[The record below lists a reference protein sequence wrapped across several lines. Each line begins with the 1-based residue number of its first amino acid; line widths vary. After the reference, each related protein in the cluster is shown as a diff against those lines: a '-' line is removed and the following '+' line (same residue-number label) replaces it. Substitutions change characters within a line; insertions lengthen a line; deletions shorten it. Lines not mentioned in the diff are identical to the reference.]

1 MIDGKITD
9 FLNQLVLPEKKTYG
23 HAIFELGASFE
34 QDENIRRIKKLV
46 SGKFS
51 KRHDHKINKNNIQE
65 ILFKGKILSVSVDSK
80 TKFTFFIL
88 LINNYFNAHANTV
101 FQNSDFMIKLIAKSL
116 NLDIKDYQEVLDFYS
131 SHEPY
136 LDNQNSIY
144 ISGQQ
149 ENRLVKSKGVNVHF
163 IAEDSD
169 NIIYLKYFKNFDTFL
184 SKTFHKYR
192 AFLFM
197 QETIGVKEINLM
209 TSENFQLNNFISFED
224 LKRGAVNK
232 EPLQYIKVKHTEFTP
247 KIILD
252 PHLRYIKIIGN
263 SRPLPSTFYFDPI
276 FEWIHSYGK
285 HGKKQLS
292 VHFEFQNMNTY
303 TMHFLLKMIRLL
315 NHYCLD
321 EKDINVIWVYDHKSD
336 DLKEF
341 GNQLYDLFI
350 VKENFLLSVEFE
362 GTLPH
367 K

>member
-1 MIDGKITD
+1 MIDEKIAD

-34 QDENIRRIKKLV
+34 QDDQVRHIKKLV
-46 SGKFS
+46 SDKFS
-51 KRHDHKINKNNIQE
+51 KRHDYKINKNHIQNF
-65 ILFKGKILSVSVDSK
+65 LFKGKILSVSIDSK
-80 TKFTFFIL
+80 TKFAFFIL
-88 LINNYFNAHANTV
+88 LVNNYFNAHSNSV

-131 SHEPY
+131 SQEPY

-144 ISGQQ
+144 ISGQH

-163 IAEDSD
+163 ISEDSD
-169 NIIYLKYFKNFDTFL
+169 IVMYLKYFKKFDAFL
-184 SKTFHKYR
+184 SKTFYKYWTY
-192 AFLFM
+192 LSM

-209 TSENFQLNNFISFED
+209 ISENFQLNNYISFED
-224 LKRGAVNK
+224 LKRGAANI

-247 KIILD
+247 QIILD
-252 PHLRYIKIIGN
+252 PHLSLIKIIGN
-263 SRPLPSTFYFDPI
+263 SRPLSSTFYFDPI
-276 FEWIHSYGK
+276 FEWMQSYGK

-292 VHFEFQNMNTY
+292 VHFEFRNMNTY

-315 NHYCLD
+315 NHFCLD
-321 EKDINVIWVYDHKSD
+321 DKDINVTWVYDHEDD

-362 GTLPH
+362 GAPPH
-367 K
+367 E